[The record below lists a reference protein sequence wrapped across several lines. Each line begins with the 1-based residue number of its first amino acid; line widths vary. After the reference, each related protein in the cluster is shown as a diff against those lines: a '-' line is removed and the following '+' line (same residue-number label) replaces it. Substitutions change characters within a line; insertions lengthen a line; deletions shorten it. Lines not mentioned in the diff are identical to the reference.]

1 MLSTDTFYGMCF
13 LELQENCVI
22 YTNSYTFFPQQATSR
37 SSRPEVLLG
46 IGELKTR
53 SKFTGEHLYGSVISI
68 KLLCNFIEITLRH
81 GCSLVNLLHIFRTPH
96 LFLRALQDGW
106 FCTSIDRL
114 IGEKH
119 IITKNTQKYCIIL
132 YYAVLSDDNP
142 KVIFVQDSLKVI

>member
-1 MLSTDTFYGMCF
+1 MYF

-37 SSRPEVLLG
+37 SSRPELLLG
-46 IGELKTR
+46 IGELKIR
-53 SKFTGEHLYGSVISI
+53 SKFTGGHLYGGVSSI
-68 KLLCNFIEITLRH
+68 KFFIEIALRH
-81 GCSLVNLLHIFRTPH
+81 GCSPVNLLHIFRTPH
-96 LFLRALQDGW
+96 LFLRTLQDGW

-119 IITKNTQKYCIIL
+119 IITRNTEKYCIIL
-132 YYAVLSDDNP
+132 YYAVLSDDNL